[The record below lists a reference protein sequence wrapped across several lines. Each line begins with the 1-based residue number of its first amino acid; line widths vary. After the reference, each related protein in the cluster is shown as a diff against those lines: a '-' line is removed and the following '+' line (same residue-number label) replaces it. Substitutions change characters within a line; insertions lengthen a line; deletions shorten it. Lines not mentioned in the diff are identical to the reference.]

1 MNVHY
6 KNTFKKLS
14 FKNHYL
20 KKFIF
25 IKKKKQRKKYLKIN

>member
-20 KKFIF
+20 KKIIF
-25 IKKKKQRKKYLKIN
+25 IKKNKEKKNT